1 MVMGNFKVAAFC
13 FVAILLA
20 GAPAT
25 VLLGR
30 TAPADVSWAPALIA
44 VAIAVV
50 GYAVCFWLR
59 RRASDR
65 YLVRAEVHRTFSGS
79 PVFAYTLVAWVL
91 IAVAGA
97 LVMGTYFA
105 TKPVEEGSYRDGLA
119 DYPLPVLFLFAGLM
133 VLAGAGY
140 SSRVFRRTH
149 EVPWLEARGIAVER
163 ARVERLRPMEA
174 VKLWLAGAA
183 IDGMLF
189 LSGLLP
195 RLINGENPAE
205 DEWALGVLG
214 VVGGPGIVSFVLLA
228 VMLFAWPTRG
238 AAFDALRQPSSL
250 VAVGLVALG
259 FAIGDAAALA
269 GGIIALAG
277 VLLASVTCM
286 NIQNRG
292 SQPWLG
298 FLYLAGNYVLG
309 YLSAPNGDSALPDGV
324 VGWSIALIAAAYTI
338 REAYKHWQDWPLL
351 EPVPLPVDRR

>member
-25 VLLGR
+25 VLIG
-30 TAPADVSWAPALIA
+30 TGPVSWTPALVA
-44 VAIAVV
+44 VAVAVV
-50 GYAVCFWLR
+50 GYAVCHWLR
-59 RRASDR
+59 KRASLR
-65 YLVRAEVHRTFSGS
+65 YLARAESTGRFSGS
-79 PVFAYTLVAWVL
+79 PVFAWTLVAWVL
-91 IAVAGA
+91 IAVAGG
-97 LVMGTYFA
+97 VTIGTFVA
-105 TKPVEEGSYRDGLA
+105 GQPVEEDSSRDGLA

-140 SSRVFRRTH
+140 SARRFRRMH
-149 EVPWLEARGIAVER
+149 EVPWLQARGIAVER

-174 VKLWLAGAA
+174 VVLWLKGAA

-195 RLINGENPAE
+195 RLIDGEKPTE

-214 VVGGPGIVSFVLLA
+214 VVGGPGIVSFVLLV

-250 VAVGLVALG
+250 VAVGLVVLG
-259 FAIGDAAALA
+259 LVVGDSVT
-269 GGIIALAG
+269 GGILALAG
-277 VLLASVTCM
+277 VLVASITCM

-298 FLYLAGNYVLG
+298 FLYLAGNFIIG
-309 YLSAPNGDSALPDGV
+309 YLAAPDSGAALPEGF
-324 VGWSIALIAAAYTI
+324 VGWAIVLAAAAYTI
-338 REAYKHWQDWPLL
+338 FEAYRHWREWPLL
-351 EPVPLPVDRR
+351 EPVPLPMDRR

>member
-1 MVMGNFKVAAFC
+1 MVMGNFKVATFC

-25 VLLGR
+25 VLIG
-30 TAPADVSWAPALIA
+30 AGPVSWTPALVA
-44 VAIAVV
+44 VGVAVV
-50 GYAVCFWLR
+50 GYVVCHWLR
-59 RRASDR
+59 RRASAR
-65 YLVRAEVHRTFSGS
+65 YLVRAESTGRFSGS
-79 PVFAYTLVAWVL
+79 PVFAWTLVAWVL

-97 LVMGTYFA
+97 MTMGTYFA
-105 TKPVEEGSYRDGLA
+105 AQPAEEGSYRDGLA

-149 EVPWLEARGIAVER
+149 EVPWLRARGIAVER
-163 ARVERLRPMEA
+163 ARVERLRPMES
-174 VKLWLAGAA
+174 VKLWLVGAA
-183 IDGMLF
+183 IDAMLF

-195 RLINGENPAE
+195 RLIDGEKPTE

-214 VVGGPGIVSFVLLA
+214 VVGGPGIVSFGLLV

-250 VAVGLVALG
+250 VAIGLVALG
-259 FAIGDAAALA
+259 FAIGNAAELA
-269 GGIIALAG
+269 GVLVAFAG
-277 VLLASVTCM
+277 VLLASITCM

-309 YLSAPNGDSALPDGV
+309 YLSAPGGGGTLPNGF
-324 VGWSIALIAAAYTI
+324 VGWSIALAAAAYTI

-351 EPVPLPVDRR
+351 EPVPLQVDRR